1 MSDNIDD
8 NKKTFT
14 SVVTEEASIEAQ
26 SKRDKLMSD
35 KKTIQAGTNV
45 VTENPLDGEQLL
57 IENLFGGGGKKR
69 TVLPEAAPAPVARK
83 TPESSRAMPVAR
95 PPKAT
100 PKPSHYKI
108 VSISLYNEDIE
119 RLENMVRELKRRGH
133 YKANKSQLIRHALA
147 KLDLNLVPNDL

>member
-1 MSDNIDD
+1 MSDNE
-8 NKKTFT
+8 KKTITSVMTGNRSKSEELMTTKSMNKTTT
-14 SVVTEEASIEAQ
+14 SVVT
-26 SKRDKLMSD
+26 D
-35 KKTIQAGTNV
+35 
-45 VTENPLDGEQLL
+45 NPLDGEQLL
-57 IENLFGGGGKKR
+57 IENLFGGGGVKKR
-69 TVLPEAAPAPVARK
+69 MVVPIAPSAPVARK
-83 TPESSRAMPVAR
+83 LPESSMPVAR

-108 VSISLYNEDIE
+108 VSISLYNEDID